1 MKIVNADKLKN
12 WLYNNPLYVDSIND
26 RTDIREHIDKI
37 SCDIDKIELNENEWL
52 VVKYNRGYI
61 SVKELNM
68 IMQMLQN
75 NVSSKTIAIP
85 SSMDI
90 GNYTTEE
97 LGKYAEWLNK
107 EIKHRKE

>member
-1 MKIVNADKLKN
+1 MKLVDTDKLKN
-12 WLYNNPLYVDSIND
+12 WLYNPLHLYSVND
-26 RTDIREHIDKI
+26 RTDIREYIDKI

-61 SVKELNM
+61 SINELNA

-85 SSMDI
+85 NSMDLS
-90 GNYTTEE
+90 NYTDSE
-97 LGKYAEWLNK
+97 LQTFIEWLNK
-107 EIKHRKE
+107 ELEHRKG

>member
-12 WLYNNPLYVDSIND
+12 WLYNMPLYNDSIND

-61 SVKELNM
+61 SIKDLNM

-85 SSMDI
+85 NSMDLS
-90 GNYTTEE
+90 NYTDSE
-97 LGKYAEWLNK
+97 LQNYAEWLNK
-107 EIKHRKE
+107 EIEHRKG

>member
-1 MKIVNADKLKN
+1 MKLVNADKLKN
-12 WLYNNPLYVDSIND
+12 WLYNNPLYMDSIND

-52 VVKYNRGYI
+52 VVKSIRQYI
-61 SVKELNM
+61 SIKELNT

-85 SSMDI
+85 SSMDLC
-90 GNYTTEE
+90 NYTDSE
-97 LGKYAEWLNK
+97 LQNYAEWLNK
-107 EIKHRKE
+107 EIEHRKG